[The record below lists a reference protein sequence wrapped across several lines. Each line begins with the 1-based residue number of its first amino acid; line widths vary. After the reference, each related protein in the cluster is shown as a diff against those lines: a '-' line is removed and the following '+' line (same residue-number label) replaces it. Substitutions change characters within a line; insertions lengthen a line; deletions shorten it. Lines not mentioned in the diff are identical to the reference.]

1 MNRVFVV
8 SPEGQSEPM
17 VPIRCADEAE
27 ELQGLLSNNFDLLA
41 GEQITPLRPRRWLLV
56 RREMPVPDPASGG
69 NRWSVDF
76 LFVDQ
81 DAVPTFV
88 ECKRFNDTRSRREVV
103 GQVMEYAANGQFY
116 WDHATLTAY
125 AEKTA
130 SAGEESLGDA
140 LTKLQQEEQL
150 SSDLFFQKME
160 ENLKEGRLRIVFFM
174 EEAPVELKSIVEFLN
189 NQMDRTEVLI
199 IEARQYTKDSL
210 HLIVPSLFGYTEQA
224 RQIKQVASIRTS
236 EERRSWDRQSAL
248 EYISGNAPKE
258 MLAPVKALLVF
269 VDSHRDL
276 LVDAYGTGQT
286 PSIIVRNVKGRSIL
300 YIFSSGLVQL
310 PIPEIVKTYDFALL
324 QSVIDQYSERLA
336 WKGPVLPSKYPSLKI
351 KIHAM
356 KIEEQEALKQL
367 LLALASMK
375 AEEDKD

>member
-1 MNRVFVV
+1 
-8 SPEGQSEPM
+8 
-17 VPIRCADEAE
+17 
-27 ELQGLLSNNFDLLA
+27 
-41 GEQITPLRPRRWLLV
+41 
-56 RREMPVPDPASGG
+56 MPVPDPASGG

-130 SAGEESLGDA
+130 SAGGESLGDA

-199 IEARQYTKDSL
+199 IEARQYIKDSL
-210 HLIVPSLFGYTEQA
+210 RLIVPSLFGYTEQA

-269 VDSHRDL
+269 VENIRFCPVAVS
-276 LVDAYGTGQT
+276 A
-286 PSIIVRNVKGRSIL
+286 RSI
-300 YIFSSGLVQL
+300 FRASSLEG
-310 PIPEIVKTYDFALL
+310 TCFAFE
-324 QSVIDQYSERLA
+324 V
-336 WKGPVLPSKYPSLKI
+336 SKPK
-351 KIHAM
+351 
-356 KIEEQEALKQL
+356 
-367 LLALASMK
+367 
-375 AEEDKD
+375 DKDTCYENRRARSAETTAIGLGIYEGRRR